1 MHCTGKCR
9 LLGHVPINTI
19 GHVPVDHCPDT
30 HWLKIKVMT
39 CSLLSF
45 QMMVVLVDKLLKTQ
59 IVEPSAVA
67 NWLFSSEMQP
77 EFTKSVVQS
86 SWAYLCFNI

>member
-1 MHCTGKCR
+1 MNPYFYNTFLFLKC
-9 LLGHVPINTI
+9 IQ
-19 GHVPVDHCPDT
+19 
-30 HWLKIKVMT
+30 T
-39 CSLLSF
+39 CSMYPYQWTAWIILL

-77 EFTKSVVQS
+77 EFTKYAGFMLS
-86 SWAYLCFNI
+86 LCFTIVIY

>member
-1 MHCTGKCR
+1 
-9 LLGHVPINTI
+9 
-19 GHVPVDHCPDT
+19 
-30 HWLKIKVMT
+30 
-39 CSLLSF
+39 
-45 QMMVVLVDKLLKTQ
+45 MMVVLVDKLLKTQ

-86 SWAYLCFNI
+86 SWAYL